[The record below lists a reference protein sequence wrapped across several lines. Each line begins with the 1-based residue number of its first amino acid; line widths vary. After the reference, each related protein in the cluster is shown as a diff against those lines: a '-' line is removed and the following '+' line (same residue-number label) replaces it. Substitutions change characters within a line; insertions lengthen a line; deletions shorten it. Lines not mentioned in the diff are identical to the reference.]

1 MASFLADIKEALWDE
16 IPEAVKITSLIG
28 SFSFMGE
35 DPRDIP
41 IKPFLNQN
49 LSWEQ
54 AQPLLDYKY
63 DPGYV
68 GVDCHF
74 LYIWTKDSVFYI
86 HEYDGSTSV
95 RSVPRNP

>member
-1 MASFLADIKEALWDE
+1 MANFLADIKEALQGE
-16 IPEAVKITSLIG
+16 IPEAVKIYTTIQSY
-28 SFSFMGE
+28 SFMDE

-63 DPGYV
+63 DPGYG

-74 LYIWTKDSVFYI
+74 IYIWTKDSVFYI
-86 HEYDGSTSV
+86 DEYDGSTSV
-95 RSVPRNP
+95 CSVPRNP